1 MVLMMGV
8 YLWPETIGKRWGFR
22 LSNFLKF
29 LGFEICQKK
38 PCLLVKDE
46 VLLFIFVDYILVVS
60 KTKQAYERFRDLL
73 KAAYKI
79 KELGKTKHI
88 LGVRVEF
95 VKNGISL
102 GQR

>member
-1 MVLMMGV
+1 MG
-8 YLWPETIGKRWGFR
+8 
-22 LSNFLKF
+22 LSTLKF
-29 LGFEICQKK
+29 LEIPWIRNLSKK